1 MIVKK
6 SNAGV
11 TFWIY
16 VQFRGGK
23 SRELCNVVEKKIWLK
38 ISQKK
43 IRGKKS

>member
-6 SNAGV
+6 SNADV
-11 TFWIY
+11 KFWIY

-23 SRELCNVVEKKIWLK
+23 RRELWNVVGIKIGLN